1 MADLQTNLNV
11 APFYDDYDEDKQ
23 YYRILFRP
31 ATAVQARELTQIQT
45 ILQKQISRFGDSIY
59 KDGTIIEGC
68 NFSTYPNIEQVRFK
82 DGTTS
87 TIDFSLLT
95 TNYAD
100 IANSY
105 MLVSNTSGLRATVFR
120 AFTGAESV
128 VDLGLFDTNRA
139 YVLYVN
145 SGNTGGTQVTQFQ
158 SNEQIDVYSPLQDK
172 NGILNAANKQG
183 ICYTLTSNSTINVV
197 SVGYGMHV
205 GPGIVYQKGF
215 FQKSLP
221 SNFIIR
227 EHGSNA
233 AGIRI
238 GFDTKEYIVQPVS
251 DPSLYDNSIGSPN
264 YAAPGAYRLKLVP
277 EPVFYDAANN
287 SVTVPTNFLPVVEF
301 DGGDGRIVELQKDPQ
316 LSTLGDIMAT
326 RTREE
331 SGDYIVKP
339 FQVDVTS
346 HESNNYLFY
355 YNASPG
361 IAYIDGYRVELL
373 SPRKIAVDRATT
385 TNSISNQIITTNFGN
400 YIEVAE
406 VAGTLDVANYQEVD
420 LRDQPQ
426 QVLSL
431 YHTRSLA
438 SGDVVGKANV
448 RAFQFEDDT
457 KGTPTGKHLLYLFNI
472 RMNPGKNFANDAKS
486 ISKAGA
492 YGNVFMDFVLTNGKA
507 IIQDTSLAKAVF
519 NTGLTGVKRLTNMN
533 GTNDTSFVYTS
544 TVNAAIV
551 TSGTKSTA
559 TFVLPGAD
567 VYNYGV
573 GFMTDFLSREVNLTF
588 AQDSLSKI
596 LNTNCS
602 VSAANSTTA
611 DITSTS
617 DFTQGLYVGHQV
629 RIVNTAT
636 SSASYGTIAAINSS
650 NSITIT
656 PNTNLSGLLSIQKFF
671 KKGTFVNLAGSGNTV
686 QILTSQSLQVEM
698 EFNPLLT
705 NYELYGQIP
714 AVSNPAYPIKKLVN
728 KGRYIKIDCSTNAG
742 GATGPWILGLPD
754 VYKVTNVHVGATYSE
769 TNQDVK
775 EWFDLSTGQ
784 TDTHYGLSKLV
795 LIPRYKNNIT
805 ASSKILVKLN
815 HFTPQITTT
824 QRGFFSI
831 DSYPIDDAN
840 TANVIAIGT
849 AEIPIY
855 VDNALVKYDLRNH
868 IDFRPMLANTAESS
882 VSVAGATINPI
893 DNNTTFTLGAGSAQ
907 LSPVPDSNFTYDVEF
922 YLPRIDNFI
931 INKDGSLD
939 VKKGI
944 PDIRPV
950 PPALNKSGMVIAEIF
965 VPPYPSLTFKEAE

>member
-68 NFSTYPNIEQVRFK
+68 NFSTYPNMEQVRFK
-82 DGTTS
+82 DGNTT
-87 TIDFSLLT
+87 TIDFSLIT
-95 TNYAD
+95 TNFSD

-105 MLVSNTSGLRATVFR
+105 LLVSNTSDLRAAVFR

-128 VDLGLFDTNRA
+128 VDLGLLDTNRA
-139 YVLYVN
+139 YVFYVN
-145 SGNTGGTQVTQFQ
+145 TGNTGGNQVTQFQ
-158 SNEQIDVYSPLQDK
+158 SNEQIDVYTPTQDK
-172 NGILNAANKQG
+172 NGILNAANKIG
-183 ICYTLTSNSTINVV
+183 VIYTLTSNATINTS

-221 SNFIIR
+221 VNFVIR

-233 AGIRI
+233 AGIKV
-238 GFDTKEYIVQPVS
+238 GFDTKEFIVQPVS

-264 YAAPGAYRLKLVP
+264 FAAPGAYRLKLVP
-277 EPVFYDAANN
+277 EPVFYDASNN
-287 SVTVPTNFLPVVEF
+287 SVTIPTNFLPVVEF

-316 LSTLGDIMAT
+316 LSRLGDILAT

-346 HESNNYLFY
+346 HESNNFTFY
-355 YNASPG
+355 YIASPG

-373 SPRKIAVDRATT
+373 SPRRIEVDRAIT
-385 TNSISNQIITTNFGN
+385 TNTVSDQIITTNFGN
-400 YIEVAE
+400 YIVVNEA
-406 VAGTLDVANYQEVD
+406 AGTLDVANYQEVD

-431 YHTRSLA
+431 YQTRTVA
-438 SGDVVGKANV
+438 SGNVVGKANV
-448 RAFQFEDDT
+448 RAIQYNDDT
-457 KGTPTGKHLLYLFNI
+457 KGTPTGEHLLYLFNI
-472 RMNPGKNFANDAKS
+472 RMNPGKNFALDAKS
-486 ISKAGA
+486 ISKAGT

-507 IIQDTSLAKAVF
+507 VLQDTNLTRAVF
-519 NTGLTGVKRLTNMN
+519 NTGLSGVKRLTDMN
-533 GTNDTSFVYTS
+533 GTNDTNFVYLS

-551 TSGTKSTA
+551 TAGTKSTA

-567 VYNYGV
+567 VYNYGL
-573 GFMTDFLSREVNLTF
+573 GFMTDALSREVNLTF
-588 AQDSLSKI
+588 AQDTLSKVF
-596 LNTNCS
+596 NTNCS
-602 VSAANSTTA
+602 ISAANSTTA

-629 RIVNTAT
+629 KLNDSGSGV
-636 SSASYGTIAAINSS
+636 SYGNILSINSA

-656 PNTNLSGLLSIQKFF
+656 PNTNLTGLLTIQKFY

-686 QILTSQSLQVEM
+686 QVLTSKSIEVEL
-698 EFNPLLT
+698 ELNPLLT
-705 NYELYGQIP
+705 TYELYGQIP
-714 AVSNPAYPIKKLVN
+714 ARANPASPIKKVVN
-728 KGRYIKIDCSTNAG
+728 KGRYVKIDCSTNAG
-742 GATGPWILGLPD
+742 GVTGPWVLGFPD
-754 VYKVTNVHVGATYSE
+754 VYKVTNVHVGSTYSE

-775 EWFDLSTGQ
+775 EWFDIFSGQ
-784 TDTHYGLSKLV
+784 TDSYYGMSKLV
-795 LIPRYKNNIT
+795 LIPKYKNNIT
-805 ASSKILVKLN
+805 SSSKILVKLN

-840 TANVIAIGT
+840 TANNIAITT
-849 AEIPIY
+849 AEIPVY
-855 VDNALVKYDLRNH
+855 VDNAQVRYDLRNH
-868 IDFRPMLANTAESS
+868 IDFRPMVSNTAVSS
-882 VSVAGATINPI
+882 TTEAGATINPI
-893 DNNTTFTLGAGSAQ
+893 DNVTAFNLGSGSAQ
-907 LSPVPDSNFTYDVEF
+907 VAALPDSNFTYDVEF
-922 YLPRIDNFI
+922 YLPRVDNFI

-944 PDIRPV
+944 PDLNPV
-950 PPALNKSGMVIAEIF
+950 APSLNKSGLVIAEVF

>member
-1 MADLQTNLNV
+1 MADLQTNFNV

-45 ILQKQISRFGDSIY
+45 ILQKQISRFGNSIY

-82 DGTTS
+82 DGTAATV
-87 TIDFSLLT
+87 DFSLLT
-95 TNYAD
+95 TNYND

-105 MLVSNTSGLRATVFR
+105 LLVSNTSGLRASVFR

-128 VDLGLFDTNRA
+128 VDLGLLDTNRA

-145 SGNTGGTQVTQFQ
+145 SGNTGGVQVTQFQ
-158 SNEQIDVYSPLQDK
+158 SNEQIDVYTPTQDK
-172 NGILNAANKQG
+172 NGILNAANRVG
-183 ICYTLTSNSTINVV
+183 YANTLTSNATINVV

-221 SNFIIR
+221 VNFVIR
-227 EHGSNA
+227 EHSSNA

-238 GFDTKEYIVQPVS
+238 GFDTKEFIVQPVT
-251 DPSLYDNSIGSPN
+251 DTSLYDNSIGSPN
-264 YAAPGAYRLKLVP
+264 FAAPGAYRLKLVP
-277 EPVFYDAANN
+277 EPVFYDASNN
-287 SVTVPTNFLPVVEF
+287 SVTIPTNFLPVVEF
-301 DGGDGRIVELQKDPQ
+301 DGGDGRIVELQRDPQ
-316 LSTLGDIMAT
+316 LSTLGDILAT

-339 FQVDVTS
+339 FQVDVTA
-346 HESNNYLFY
+346 HESNNFTFY

-373 SPRKIAVDRATT
+373 SPRKIEVDRAIT
-385 TNSISNQIITTNFGN
+385 TNSISDQVVTTNFGN
-400 YIEVAE
+400 YITVNEAV
-406 VAGTLDVANYQEVD
+406 GTLDVANFQEVD

-426 QVLSL
+426 EVLSL
-431 YHTRSLA
+431 YQTRTLA

-448 RAFQFEDDT
+448 RAIQYNDDT
-457 KGTPTGKHLLYLFNI
+457 KGTPTGEHLLYLFNI
-472 RMNPGKNFANDAKS
+472 RMNPGKNFALDAKS

-492 YGNVFMDFVLTNGKA
+492 YGNVFMDFVLTSGKA
-507 IIQDTSLAKAVF
+507 QLQDTNLARAVF
-519 NTGLTGVKRLTNMN
+519 DTGLSGVKRLTDMN
-533 GTNDTSFVYTS
+533 GTNDTNFVYLS

-551 TSGTKSTA
+551 SAGTKSTA

-567 VYNYGV
+567 VYNYGT
-573 GFMTDFLSREVNLTF
+573 GFMTDSLSREVNLTF
-588 AQDSLSKI
+588 AQDTLSKVF
-596 LNTNCS
+596 NTNC
-602 VSAANSTTA
+602 VVAAANSTTA

-617 DFTQGLYVGHQV
+617 NFTAGLYVGHQV
-629 RIVNTAT
+629 KVTNTAT
-636 SSASYGTIAAINSS
+636 SATSYGNIIAINSA

-656 PNTNLSGLLSIQKFF
+656 PNTNLSGVLTIQKFF

-686 QILTSQSLQVEM
+686 QVLTSSSIEVEM
-698 EFNPLLT
+698 ELDPLLT

-714 AVSNPAYPIKKLVN
+714 ARANPASPIKKEVN
-728 KGRYIKIDCSTNAG
+728 KGRYVKIDCSTNVG
-742 GATGPWILGLPD
+742 GATGPWVLGFPD
-754 VYKVTNVHVGATYSE
+754 VYKVTNVYVGSTYST
-769 TNQDVK
+769 TNQDAK
-775 EWFDLSTGQ
+775 DWFDVYSGQ
-784 TDTHYGLSKLV
+784 TDTHYGMSKLV
-795 LIPRYKNNIT
+795 LIPKFKNNIT
-805 ASSKILVKLN
+805 NTTKLLVKLD

-840 TANVIAIGT
+840 TANTIAITT

-855 VDNALVKYDLRNH
+855 VDNAQNRYDLRNH
-868 IDFRPMLANTAESS
+868 IDFRPMIANTATSS
-882 VSVAGATINPI
+882 TSEAGATINPV
-893 DNNTTFTLGAGSAQ
+893 DNITTFTLGSGSAQ
-907 LSPVPDSNFTYDVEF
+907 VAALPDTNFTYDVEF
-922 YLPRIDNFI
+922 YLPRVDYFI

-944 PDIRPV
+944 PDVNPV
-950 PPALNKSGMVIAEIF
+950 PPSLNKSGLVVAEVF

>member
-68 NFSTYPNIEQVRFK
+68 NFSTYPNIDQVRFK
-82 DGTTS
+82 DGNTT
-87 TIDFSLLT
+87 TIDFSLVT
-95 TNYAD
+95 SNYSD

-105 MLVSNTSGLRATVFR
+105 MLVSNTTGLRAAVFR

-128 VDLGLFDTNRA
+128 VDLGLLDTNRA
-139 YVLYVN
+139 YVMYVN
-145 SGNTGGTQVTQFQ
+145 SGNTGGNQVTTFQ
-158 SNEQIDVYSPLQDK
+158 SNEQIDVYTPTQDK
-172 NGILNAANKQG
+172 NGILNASNRAG
-183 ICYTLTSNSTINVV
+183 VAYTITSNATINAVGI
-197 SVGYGMHV
+197 GYGMHV

-221 SNFIIR
+221 INFVIR
-227 EHGSNA
+227 EHSSNA

-238 GFDTKEYIVQPVS
+238 GFDTKEYIVQPVT
-251 DPSLYDNSIGSPN
+251 DTSLYDNSIGSPN
-264 YAAPGAYRLKLVP
+264 FAAPGAYRLKLVP
-277 EPVFYDAANN
+277 EPVFYDASNN
-287 SVTVPTNFLPVVEF
+287 SITIPSNFLPVVEF

-316 LSTLGDIMAT
+316 LSRLGDILAT

-339 FQVDVTS
+339 FQVDVTA
-346 HESNNYLFY
+346 HESNNFTFY

-373 SPRKIAVDRATT
+373 SPRKIEVDRAIT
-385 TNSISNQIITTNFGN
+385 TNTFSDQIITTNFGN
-400 YIEVAE
+400 YIVVNEAV
-406 VAGTLDVANYQEVD
+406 GTLDTANYQEVD

-431 YHTRSLA
+431 YQTRSLA

-448 RAFQFEDDT
+448 RAIQYNDET
-457 KGTPTGKHLLYLFNI
+457 KGTPLGEHLLYLFNI
-472 RMNPGKNFANDAKS
+472 RMEPGKNFANDAKS

-492 YGNVFMDFVLTNGKA
+492 FGNVFMDFVLTSNKA
-507 IIQDTSLAKAVF
+507 VLQDTNLSKAVF
-519 NTGLTGVKRLTNMN
+519 DTGLRGVKRLTDLN

-551 TSGTKSTA
+551 TAGTKSTA
-559 TFVLPGAD
+559 TFVLSGAD

-573 GFMTDFLSREVNLTF
+573 GFMTDALSRELNLTF

-596 LNTNCS
+596 FNTNC
-602 VSAANSTTA
+602 VVASANATTA

-636 SSASYGTIAAINSS
+636 SSASYGTIASINSS

-656 PNTNLSGLLSIQKFF
+656 PNTNLTGTLNIQKFF
-671 KKGTFVNLAGSGNTV
+671 KKGTFVNLAGSGNTANF
-686 QILTSQSLQVEM
+686 LTSKSVEVEL

-705 NYELYGQIP
+705 NYELYGQIQ
-714 AVSNPAYPIKKLVN
+714 ARANPASPIKKEVN
-728 KGRYIKIDCSTNAG
+728 KGRYVKIDCSTNAG
-742 GATGPWILGLPD
+742 GSVGPWVLGFPD
-754 VYKVTNVHVGATYSE
+754 VYKVSNVYVGSTYST
-769 TNQDVK
+769 TNQDARD
-775 EWFDLSTGQ
+775 WFDIYSGQ
-784 TDTHYGLSKLV
+784 TDTHYGMSKLV
-795 LIPRYKNNIT
+795 LIPKYKNNIT
-805 ASSKILVKLN
+805 NTTKLLVKLD
-815 HFTPQITTT
+815 HFTPQITST

-840 TANVIAIGT
+840 TANNIAITT

-855 VDNALVKYDLRNH
+855 IDNSLVRYDLRNH
-868 IDFRPMLANTAESS
+868 IDFRPVIANTAVSS
-882 VSVAGATINPI
+882 TTAAGATINPV
-893 DNNTTFTLGAGSAQ
+893 DNSNTFTLGTGSAQ
-907 LSPVPDSNFTYDVEF
+907 ISAVPDANFTYDVEF
-922 YLPRIDNFI
+922 YLPRVDYFI

-944 PDIRPV
+944 PDTKPV
-950 PPALNKSGMVIAEIF
+950 PPALNKSGLVIAEVF